1 MPRADTKILQRQIDA
16 NAGCILSLL
25 YSAPDFDPP
34 ALHSTFGTALKAD
47 RCWCSQ
53 CHQNL
58 NSKQW
63 RRGGKNTAFPYVC
76 DIFLSAFSKLF
87 SFFWGLLLCCGIC
100 GECFCFAISFCGLQ
114 RLTVYQMPNLRFY
127 YNKIPKRISVCQG
140 QEAKRRG
147 YEPATVNSPFW
158 FMRLWKYRRP
168 TITQPQ
174 NDKDEKR
181 ARSAAMEMW

>member
-1 MPRADTKILQRQIDA
+1 MKEGRQKH
-16 NAGCILSLL
+16 CIPLCLR
-25 YSAPDFDPP
+25 
-34 ALHSTFGTALKAD
+34 H
-47 RCWCSQ
+47 
-53 CHQNL
+53 
-58 NSKQW
+58 
-63 RRGGKNTAFPYVC
+63 
-76 DIFLSAFSKLF
+76 FLSAFSKRF
-87 SFFWGLLLCCGIC
+87 SSFWGLLPCCGILN
-100 GECFCFAISFCGLQ
+100 ECFCFAISFCGLQ